1 MTALFHWKVTNGY
14 KVALIS
20 RQRHTQSFA
29 DIGCSRLYSIS
40 RCSLFLW
47 LPIRQ
52 TALPACGQIRLE
64 HQCCRLM
71 AQQARPGVHC
81 FYHSSTLNVL
91 SRAIMDMSCWSR
103 PWPRSWEAE
112 VLLPRP
118 AHEVAAKRL
127 WTVSALSD
135 RLKTWQNTRSLVLL
149 FSLLIA
155 SRKSVSVYCVSDELQ
170 R

>member
-29 DIGCSRLYSIS
+29 DMGCSRLYSIS

-71 AQQARPGVHC
+71 GQQARPRVHC

-91 SRAIMDMSCWSR
+91 SRAITDMSCWSR
-103 PWPRSWEAE
+103 PWPWAWETE

-118 AHEVAAKRL
+118 AHEE
-127 WTVSALSD
+127 TVNS
-135 RLKTWQNTRSLVLL
+135 
-149 FSLLIA
+149 
-155 SRKSVSVYCVSDELQ
+155 Q
-170 R
+170 RFVWPAEDLAEHKESHFAVFPPHSCE

>member
-14 KVALIS
+14 KLALIS

-71 AQQARPGVHC
+71 GQQARPGVHC
-81 FYHSSTLNVL
+81 FITAPRWMFWVVL
-91 SRAIMDMSCWSR
+91 SRICRVGAGPDPERGRLKCCYLDQHMKW
-103 PWPRSWEAE
+103 
-112 VLLPRP
+112 LLRDC
-118 AHEVAAKRL
+118 EQ
-127 WTVSALSD
+127 SALCLTGW
-135 RLKTWQNTRSLVLL
+135 RLGRTQG
-149 FSLLIA
+149 
-155 SRKSVSVYCVSDELQ
+155 VSFCCFPSS
-170 R
+170 